1 MSHYYEEFQETS
13 HVILHSSK
21 VVRTGVTA
29 KNCEQKHIFVLL
41 TIDFWAGVLIT
52 ERPTTKSFLHVS
64 LDYFFFPFDVF
75 TIIVYIQRFCFLN
88 DLSISALYKIFR
100 AIILIR
106 SLTYL
111 HLYLLDCY
119 FFLLYITY

>member
-1 MSHYYEEFQETS
+1 MKSSRRHHMLSCILLRLYELESQ
-13 HVILHSSK
+13 L
-21 VVRTGVTA
+21 RTV
-29 KNCEQKHIFVLL
+29 EQKHIFVLL

-52 ERPTTKSFLHVS
+52 ERPITKSFLHVS

-119 FFLLYITY
+119 FFLLYFTY